1 MFLAVLYEIVNGVV
15 FLTFVGL
22 YLFALFIWS
31 ATVIENDF
39 LRVNLIAATSV
50 VAAIF
55 LIATIYN
62 GDALWGAAIS
72 VALACPV
79 TIIVVVVLAIIAMLN
94 NKK

>member
-1 MFLAVLYEIVNGVV
+1 MLYDIINGVV
-15 FLTFVGL
+15 FLTFAGL

-31 ATVIENDF
+31 ATEIEDDF

-50 VAAIF
+50 MAAIF

-62 GDALWGAAIS
+62 GDALWGVAIAS
-72 VALACPV
+72 ALAIPV
-79 TIIVVVVLAIIAMLN
+79 TIITVLVLATITMLN

>member
-1 MFLAVLYEIVNGVV
+1 MYEIINSDV
-15 FLTFVGL
+15 FLTFAGL

-31 ATVIENDF
+31 ATEIEDDF

-50 VAAIF
+50 MAEIF

-62 GDALWGAAIS
+62 GDALWGVAIAA
-72 VALACPV
+72 ALAIPV
-79 TIIVVVVLAIIAMLN
+79 TIITVLVFAIITMLN